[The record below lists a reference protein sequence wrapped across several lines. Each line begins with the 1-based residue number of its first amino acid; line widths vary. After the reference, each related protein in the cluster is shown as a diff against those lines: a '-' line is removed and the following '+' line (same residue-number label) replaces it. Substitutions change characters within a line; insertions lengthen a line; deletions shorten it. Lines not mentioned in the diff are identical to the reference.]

1 LQLERLT
8 TTAAMLSIQPFDA
21 ALGAEINGLDLA
33 ESLDDRTFA
42 AVERAYNEHSLLLF
56 RNQQLTPEQHIAFS
70 KRFGDLQIH
79 VLDQWCHPEH
89 PELLI
94 VSNIKDGER
103 HVGIYNAGRY
113 WHTDLSYMQAPSRGS
128 LLYALEIPTTDGRAL
143 GDTLFASTAA
153 AYDALSESMQKRIA
167 DLRATFS
174 LAHQRA
180 KLLAQGDT
188 GSVLTEEQLAKT
200 PVATHRIVHKHP
212 VTGRTCLFVNE
223 GHAIEILDLPSDE
236 GAELLQELCEHSTQP
251 EFVYRHRWAVGD
263 LLMWDNLATQHLAI
277 FDYALPQRRY
287 LLRTTLEGVP
297 IG

>member
-1 LQLERLT
+1 
-8 TTAAMLSIQPFDA
+8 MLAIQPFDT
-21 ALGAEINGLDLA
+21 ALGAQVSGLDLA
-33 ESLDDRTFA
+33 EPLDDDTFGTI
-42 AVERAYNEHSLLLF
+42 ERAYNEHSLLLF
-56 RNQQLTPEQHIAFS
+56 RDQQLTPDQHIAFS
-70 KRFGDLQIH
+70 QRFGNLQVH

-89 PELLI
+89 PELLV
-94 VSNIKDGER
+94 VSNIKDGDR
-103 HVGIYNAGRY
+103 HVGIYNAGRF

-128 LLYALEIPTTDGRAL
+128 LLYALEIPVADGHPL
-143 GDTLFASTAA
+143 GDTLFASTGA
-153 AYDALSESMQKRIA
+153 AYDALPESTRKRIGN
-167 DLRATFS
+167 LRATFS

-200 PVATHRIVHKHP
+200 PVATHRIVQKHP
-212 VTGRTCLFVNE
+212 VTGRTCLFINE
-223 GHAIEILDLPSDE
+223 GHAIEILDLQADE
-236 GAELLQELCEHSTQP
+236 SAELLRELCDHCTQP

-277 FDYALPQRRY
+277 CDYALPQRRY

>member
-1 LQLERLT
+1 
-8 TTAAMLSIQPFDA
+8 MLAIQPFDA
-21 ALGAEINGLDLA
+21 ALGAQVSGLDLA
-33 ESLDDRTFA
+33 EPLDDNTFA
-42 AVERAYNEHSLLLF
+42 TIEQAYNEHSLLLF
-56 RNQQLTPEQHIAFS
+56 RDQQLTPDQHIAFS
-70 KRFGDLQIH
+70 QRFGNLQVH

-89 PELLI
+89 PELLV
-94 VSNIKDGER
+94 VSNIKDGDR
-103 HVGIYNAGRY
+103 HVGIYNAGRF

-128 LLYALEIPTTDGRAL
+128 LLYALEIPVADGHPL
-143 GDTLFASTAA
+143 GDTLFASTGA
-153 AYDALSESMQKRIA
+153 AYDALPESTRKRVGN
-167 DLRATFS
+167 LRATFS

-200 PVATHRIVHKHP
+200 PVATHRIVQKHP
-212 VTGRTCLFVNE
+212 VTGRTCLFINE
-223 GHAIEILDLPSDE
+223 GHAIEILDLPADE
-236 GAELLQELCEHSTQP
+236 SAELLRELCDHCTQP

-277 FDYALPQRRY
+277 CDYALPQRRY